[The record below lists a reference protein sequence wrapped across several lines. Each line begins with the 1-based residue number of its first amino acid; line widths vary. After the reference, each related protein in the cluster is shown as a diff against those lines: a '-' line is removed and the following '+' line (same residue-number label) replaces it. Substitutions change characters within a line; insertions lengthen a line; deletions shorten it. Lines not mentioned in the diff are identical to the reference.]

1 MYFSS
6 KPGQCFLRSVNL
18 LSGCS
23 VGNLWALTAWQAR
36 VLSSEPSLEINMRS
50 IPCKNLSKLVRYLF
64 IFCFKDNT
72 FRAKRWHEEAVG
84 CINIESFYFFL
95 VNRYSTIFDYIR
107 KHRFQCIHS
116 SDRQEHGRQ
125 TFHSVIFFRSQ
136 ATGFSQFSLAALT
149 TQGLRKK
156 ELSSKE
162 VAQGYEAGPWD
173 TAQCTP
179 R

>member
-1 MYFSS
+1 MTRRSRGLY
-6 KPGQCFLRSVNL
+6 KYRIFL
-18 LSGCS
+18 
-23 VGNLWALTAWQAR
+23 
-36 VLSSEPSLEINMRS
+36 
-50 IPCKNLSKLVRYLF
+50 
-64 IFCFKDNT
+64 
-72 FRAKRWHEEAVG
+72 
-84 CINIESFYFFL
+84 FFL

-107 KHRFQCIHS
+107 KHHFQCIHS